1 MFRKQLIN
9 YTLWLLFCFVGGILG
24 AWLYDYSINR
34 YINNFSASS
43 AMSRYDQNSA
53 LIIRDA
59 KKVVIEQNEKIA
71 DTISAS
77 ESLLMGLFKK
87 NNSGQ
92 YDLTK
97 VEAQALVLTSDGWL
111 ITNQVSPDKEWYKN
125 YVAID
130 KSGKIFNLDR
140 SLDDASGLS
149 FIHASGASGLVVA
162 DFMKAKDLQRG
173 QTMLAVNWL
182 AEARQDM
189 ITKIDASPNI
199 LKSSDQPYKQLLTA
213 ANYASGNYLAA
224 LDISGKVLGLFNND
238 GKLFATDYF
247 VYKTSSLLAAK
258 KNVIPVLGVNYYNLS
273 WQAGSKLASQGA
285 LLAKSQQAPAVLKA
299 SPAEQAGLK
308 EGDVILS
315 LDNVVVSRDN
325 DLADLLTDYRPQD
338 KVIIKYLSG
347 GKEKSVEI
355 TLGGK

>member
-111 ITNQVSPDKEWYKN
+111 ITNQVSPDKK
-125 YVAID
+125 
-130 KSGKIFNLDR
+130 
-140 SLDDASGLS
+140 
-149 FIHASGASGLVVA
+149 
-162 DFMKAKDLQRG
+162 
-173 QTMLAVNWL
+173 
-182 AEARQDM
+182 
-189 ITKIDASPNI
+189 
-199 LKSSDQPYKQLLTA
+199 
-213 ANYASGNYLAA
+213 
-224 LDISGKVLGLFNND
+224 
-238 GKLFATDYF
+238 
-247 VYKTSSLLAAK
+247 
-258 KNVIPVLGVNYYNLS
+258 
-273 WQAGSKLASQGA
+273 
-285 LLAKSQQAPAVLKA
+285 
-299 SPAEQAGLK
+299 
-308 EGDVILS
+308 
-315 LDNVVVSRDN
+315 
-325 DLADLLTDYRPQD
+325 
-338 KVIIKYLSG
+338 
-347 GKEKSVEI
+347 
-355 TLGGK
+355 